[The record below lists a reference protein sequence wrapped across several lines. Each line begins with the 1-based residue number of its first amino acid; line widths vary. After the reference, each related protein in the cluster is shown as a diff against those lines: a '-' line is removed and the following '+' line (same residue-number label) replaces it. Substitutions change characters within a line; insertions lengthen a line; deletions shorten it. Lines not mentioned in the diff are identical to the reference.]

1 MGEGG
6 YGFGALRGRKEWF
19 WDERGI
25 GIWVRGW
32 VRFLVKRKR
41 VGSVLGLRWRIWCGG
56 GRWSFGEG
64 WKGGWL
70 GHGLGEGME
79 EGVWFCGGMVWFW
92 ESLVRGYGIGK
103 GWKGGVVGV
112 TAGIEK
118 ERMVWFWGHGFGG
131 LVEG

>member
-41 VGSVLGLRWRIWCGG
+41 VGSVLGLRWRVWCGG

-79 EGVWFCGGMVWFW
+79 EGFSEGLRDWERLEGG
-92 ESLVRGYGIGK
+92 SG
-103 GWKGGVVGV
+103 
-112 TAGIEK
+112 
-118 ERMVWFWGHGFGG
+118 WGHGWD
-131 LVEG
+131 